1 MPPPPPAAAQAT
13 PDYSKP
19 KPGEQPPAEAEE
31 APLPPLSAKEFRV
44 YNRLAEHMDQ
54 FHTHFRHT
62 YATLQTACAPANKKP
77 TLPPKAL
84 ITLGL
89 EFCHHL
95 TMHHTIEERHI
106 FPVLARRMPEFRREL
121 SLVGQHKVIH
131 RGMDALE
138 RYLEGCRRG
147 ETDLE
152 RGEVKRLL
160 EGFGTVLFEHLDQ
173 EVEALRAENMRR
185 YWKVGEMAGLPM

>member
-1 MPPPPPAAAQAT
+1 
-13 PDYSKP
+13 
-19 KPGEQPPAEAEE
+19 
-31 APLPPLSAKEFRV
+31 LPPLSAKEFRV

-54 FHTHFRHT
+54 FVSPTPRHTYPPTPSNPTLTPRQKHTHFRHT
-62 YATLQTACAPANKKP
+62 YTTLTTACDATQTKK
-77 TLPPKAL
+77 LPPKAL
-84 ITLGL
+84 IARGL

-138 RYLEGCRRG
+138 AYLEGCRRG
-147 ETDLE
+147 ERDLE
-152 RGEVKRLL
+152 RGEVRRLL
-160 EGFGTVLFEHLDQ
+160 EGFGAVLFAHLDE

-185 YWKVGEMAGLPM
+185 YWSEKEMGGLPM

>member
-1 MPPPPPAAAQAT
+1 MPPTAAQPT
-13 PDYSKP
+13 PDSKP
-19 KPGEQPPAEAEE
+19 SEQQPTAGAEAKEE

-62 YATLQTACAPANKKP
+62 YATLQTACAPSNKKS

-95 TMHHTIEERHI
+95 TVHHTIEERHI

-121 SLVGQHKVIH
+121 SLIGQHKVIH

-160 EGFGTVLFEHLDQ
+160 EGFGTVLFEHLDE
-173 EVEALRAENMRR
+173 EVDALRAENMRK
-185 YWKVGEMAGLPM
+185 YWALGEMAGLPM